1 MGPTGSSKAG
11 AGGVACVTA
20 LDQSIFEAK
29 VAVCCSGLLVACKL
43 ESGYEKTTSVR
54 CDPALFPLLLAM
66 VSAGSAAAG
75 DVPWPRDFD
84 SQTTKP

>member
-1 MGPTGSSKAG
+1 M
-11 AGGVACVTA
+11 
-20 LDQSIFEAK
+20 
-29 VAVCCSGLLVACKL
+29 ACKL

-75 DVPWPRDFD
+75 DVPWPRGFD
-84 SQTTKP
+84 SQTAKP